1 MREKSK
7 ELCGLWDSG
16 YNRYGEIINL
26 EVTIDRAL
34 ETYMKKDYSKEWIN
48 QRLQAIQVPKEL
60 TDTWNEHGIEEGR
73 EYAFDKCNFKS
84 LLRNCSQDNIR
95 ISKTKLKR

>member
-1 MREKSK
+1 M
-7 ELCGLWDSG
+7 
-16 YNRYGEIINL
+16 INL

-73 EYAFDKCNFKS
+73 EYAILINV
-84 LLRNCSQDNIR
+84 
-95 ISKTKLKR
+95 ISKVCSGMLTRQYKDFKNKT